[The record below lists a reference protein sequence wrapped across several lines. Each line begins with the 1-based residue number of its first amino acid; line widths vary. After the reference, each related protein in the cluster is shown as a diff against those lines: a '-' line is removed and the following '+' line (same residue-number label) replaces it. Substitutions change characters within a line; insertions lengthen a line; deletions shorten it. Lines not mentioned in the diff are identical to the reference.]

1 MMKRWTPVMV
11 GILLTGCITIPI
23 PTAPY
28 RRDRA
33 SRRPI
38 SDERVH
44 LLQPGSVTRVDVL
57 LSLGAPEVSLE
68 GDAYFIYQWT
78 TESGIGP
85 APDSWST
92 SQNDLL
98 FEFDDAGRLLR
109 SGDLKTLLE
118 DGFGRDRPPGPGAP
132 SEIPILSLRKGRDGR
147 LVLDRNGLRL
157 KLSGKKGQDFII
169 PPGSAL
175 VFNYRKSWASLP
187 HGPWRPY
194 DLEFLDASGEVH
206 KVGIRIKATSLIPL
220 ARYLHQH
227 SPKIRIHD

>member
-1 MMKRWTPVMV
+1 MKRWTPVLV

-23 PTAPY
+23 PTGAY

-38 SDERVH
+38 SDECVH
-44 LLQPGSVTRVDVL
+44 SLQPGSATRVDVL

-68 GDAYFIYQWT
+68 AEAYFLYQWT

-85 APDSWST
+85 AADSWYT
-92 SQNDLL
+92 SQHDLL
-98 FEFDDAGRLLR
+98 FEFDAAGSLVR

-118 DGFGRDRPPGPGAP
+118 DGLGRDRPPGPGAP
-132 SEIPILSLRKGRDGR
+132 STIPILNPRRGKDGR
-147 LVLDRNGLRL
+147 LVLNRNGLRL
-157 KLSGKKGQDFII
+157 EFSGKKGQDFTI

-175 VFNYRKSWASLP
+175 VLDYRTSLGSWTDGA
-187 HGPWRPY
+187 WRRY
-194 DLEFLDASGEVH
+194 DLDFRDASGEVH
-206 KVGIRIKATSLIPL
+206 EVGIRIKAASLIPL

-227 SPKIRIHD
+227 SPEIQISD